1 VRYLYPLSTEKF
13 STEPLEDVSITVR
26 LSGNQPIRAVYSP
39 DHPISINR
47 ENNYQ
52 VIVGYEDQD
61 VLPDKDFSLYY
72 SIGESQAFHL
82 LTFRD
87 PSDIDDPDGF
97 FFLLLAPGIRES
109 VRPVPKDILLVLDH
123 SGSMDGEKF
132 RQSQDAIRFILK
144 NLNPDDRFNLIT
156 FSTGIEVFSHDLLPA
171 SAAEEAIQW
180 VGRLRAEGSTDIN
193 RALLEAVSMVDKER
207 PTYLIFLTDGLP
219 TVGVVDS
226 EQIIDNIAEAAPKNL
241 SLFAFG
247 VGYDVDTYLL
257 DTLVRNHHGSTT
269 YVVPGEQLDEI
280 LSGFYNKIRAPVLTD
295 LKLDFGEAVTYD
307 IFPDPFPD
315 LFVGSQIAIV
325 GRYREGV
332 TTDIE
337 LSGMVDGQIQI
348 FEYRD
353 QVFNDKSP
361 IFSGTI
367 TSLPRL
373 WATRK
378 IGYLLNQVRLI
389 GPDQETIDQLVRLSI
404 RYGIVTPYTS
414 FLVTESLPLGPAE
427 QERIVAEE
435 FNDLKAQAGLPS
447 FGRQAVE
454 KAEGQS
460 SLESADSVASIPE
473 AAVGK
478 VRVVGSHTFVNH
490 DGVWIDTLFEPG
502 EMKTEKVEFLSDGY
516 FKLTRSVPDL
526 VGALALG
533 EKVIVVSGGVNY
545 EVTVDNQVDLGSVTP
560 TPTDDEY
567 EGTIPIGSD
576 LEPEKPLPDAPEF
589 FTDKPLACLS
599 GLLIAFLPLAYLGIR
614 IQKDKE

>member
-1 VRYLYPLSTEKF
+1 
-13 STEPLEDVSITVR
+13 
-26 LSGNQPIRAVYSP
+26 
-39 DHPISINR
+39 
-47 ENNYQ
+47 
-52 VIVGYEDQD
+52 
-61 VLPDKDFSLYY
+61 
-72 SIGESQAFHL
+72 
-82 LTFRD
+82 
-87 PSDIDDPDGF
+87 
-97 FFLLLAPGIRES
+97 
-109 VRPVPKDILLVLDH
+109 
-123 SGSMDGEKF
+123 
-132 RQSQDAIRFILK
+132 
-144 NLNPDDRFNLIT
+144 
-156 FSTGIEVFSHDLLPA
+156 
-171 SAAEEAIQW
+171 
-180 VGRLRAEGSTDIN
+180 
-193 RALLEAVSMVDKER
+193 MVDKER

-226 EQIIDNIAEAAPKNL
+226 EQIIENIAEAAPKNL

-295 LKLDFGEAVTYD
+295 LELDFGEAVTYD

-315 LFVGSQIAIV
+315 LFIGSQIAIV

-337 LSGMVDGQIQI
+337 LGGKVDGQINTFQ
-348 FEYRD
+348 YRD
-353 QVFNDKSP
+353 QVFIKNSP

-589 FTDKPLACLS
+589 STDKPLACLS